1 MQKIGFFLL
10 LILPAL
16 SYANSVRL
24 VNASILNQDGNTG
37 YGLGYTGINN
47 KFITTLSYSNLSGD
61 QWRSSA
67 FSAGLNYG
75 FQSIDTG
82 SVYFGLGVAS
92 VKVSSSVGTVGPN
105 NLNLSVEASDHQSFA
120 RLGYTK
126 LSGAG
131 IDYDYSIISMDGETA
146 YGAVWRGAINDNGLG
161 WLFGISGNSDVDEI
175 VSGGISLIF

>member
-1 MQKIGFFLL
+1 MQKFGFVLL
-10 LILPAL
+10 LILPAF

-75 FQSIDTG
+75 FQSIDSG
-82 SVYFGLGVAS
+82 SVYFGLGVAN
-92 VKVSSSVGTVGPN
+92 VRKSSSVGTVGLN
-105 NLNLSVEASDHQSFA
+105 NLSQNIEASDQHGFA

-131 IDYDYSIISMDGETA
+131 IDYDYSIISMDGKIT
-146 YGAVWRGAINDNGLG
+146 YGAAWRGAINDNGLG
-161 WLFGISGNSDVDEI
+161 WLFGISDNSDVDEI

>member
-1 MQKIGFFLL
+1 MQKIGFVLL

-16 SYANSVRL
+16 SYANSVRM
-24 VNASILNQDGNTG
+24 VNASVHNQDGNTG

-47 KFITTLSYSNLSGD
+47 KFITTLSYSNFSED
-61 QWRSSA
+61 QWRSSG

-82 SVYFGLGVAS
+82 SVYFGLGVAN

-105 NLNLSVEASDHQSFA
+105 NLNLRIEASDLHSFA

-131 IDYDYSIISMDGETA
+131 IDYSIISMDGETT
-146 YGAVWRGAINDNGLG
+146 YGAVWRGAINNNGLG

>member
-1 MQKIGFFLL
+1 MQKFGFFLL

-61 QWRSSA
+61 QWRSSG

-82 SVYFGLGVAS
+82 SVYFGLGVAN

-105 NLNLSVEASDHQSFA
+105 NLNLSIEASDHHGFA

-131 IDYDYSIISMDGETA
+131 IDYDYSIISMDGETT
-146 YGAVWRGAINDNGLG
+146 YGAVWRGAINDSGLG

>member
-1 MQKIGFFLL
+1 MQKFGFALL

-24 VNASILNQDGNTG
+24 VNASIHNQDGNTG
-37 YGLGYTGINN
+37 YGLSYTGINN
-47 KFITTLSYSNLSGD
+47 KFITTLAYSGFSGD

-67 FSAGLNYG
+67 VSAGLNYG

-92 VKVSSSVGTVGPN
+92 VRKSSSVGTVGPN
-105 NLNLSVEASDHQSFA
+105 NLSLNVEASDRHSFA

>member
-1 MQKIGFFLL
+1 MQKIGFVLL

-16 SYANSVRL
+16 SYANSVRM
-24 VNASILNQDGNTG
+24 VNASVHNQDGNTG

-47 KFITTLSYSNLSGD
+47 KFITTLSYSNFSED
-61 QWRSSA
+61 QWRSSG

-82 SVYFGLGVAS
+82 SVYFGLGVAN

-105 NLNLSVEASDHQSFA
+105 NLNLRIEASDLHSFA

-126 LSGAG
+126 LSGAV
-131 IDYDYSIISMDGETA
+131 IDYDYSIISMDGETT
-146 YGAVWRGAINDNGLG
+146 YGAVWRGAINDDGLG
-161 WLFGISGNSDVDEI
+161 WLFGISGNSDVDKI